1 MRRSLPAILAMALVA
16 ALAAPASV
24 RAADPASLVTLSP
37 ELTRGR
43 RDRLVAEL
51 RKELK
56 AGESAVLYLPGAPDP
71 ELEEFRQTS
80 DFYYLTGIQTPGAG
94 LILHFSADK
103 ASEQLYLP
111 RRNPA
116 TEKWS
121 GTPLGPGGIDPATSK
136 SDAERQRT
144 IDLTGFRGS
153 GQGDPGSVGEHETM
167 RSVLSAL
174 LQRAAVLLLDYT
186 PPSLDALDTEES
198 KLASEVKERY
208 PSIRVLAAKEAMARL
223 RVVKSPEE
231 IVALRRAASIT
242 CDAHRAAMQMVRPGM
257 WEFELEAILEY
268 VFTREGARY
277 ASYPAIVGSGPNSCT
292 LHYFRNE
299 RRVED
304 GEVVLIDAGAEY
316 ARYAT
321 DVTRTFPANGHFSA
335 EQRRVYDAVLKA
347 QDETKAMV
355 RPGVRIRE
363 LNENVKKVLD
373 KAGLA
378 DRILHGCCHY
388 VGLDVHDVSPDDT
401 ILAAGMVL
409 TVEPGA
415 YLPDRG
421 FGVRIEDT
429 LLVTESGSETLS
441 ACVPTDADEI
451 EKLMAHRIEFPAVA
465 PEAKR

>member
-1 MRRSLPAILAMALVA
+1 MRRTLPRLFATALLIGLILPPHVRAEESSSLVA
-16 ALAAPASV
+16 
-24 RAADPASLVTLSP
+24 LSQ

-43 RDRLVAEL
+43 RDRLVADL

-56 AGESAVLYLPGAPDP
+56 PGESGVFYLPGAPDP

-80 DFYYLTGIQTPGAG
+80 DFFYLTGIQTPGAG
-94 LILHFSADK
+94 LVIYLSADK
-103 ASEQLYLP
+103 VTEQLYLP

-121 GTPLGPGGIDPATSK
+121 GAPLGPGGIDPATSN

-144 IDLTGFRGS
+144 IELTGFRGR
-153 GQGDPGSVGEHETM
+153 GQGDSSSVGEHETM
-167 RSVLSAL
+167 RETLSGY
-174 LQRAAVLLLDYT
+174 LQRASVLFLDYA
-186 PPSLDALDTEES
+186 PPALGELDTEGS
-198 KLASEVKERY
+198 KLASEVRERF
-208 PSIRVLAAKEAMARL
+208 PSVRVLRAKEAMARL
-223 RVVKSPEE
+223 RVLKSPEE
-231 IVALRRAASIT
+231 IAAMRRAAAIT
-242 CDAHRAAMQMVRPGM
+242 CDAHRAAMQMVKPGM
-257 WEFELEAILEY
+257 SEFELEAILEY

-277 ASYPAIVGSGPNSCT
+277 ASYPAIVGSGPNSCV

-299 RRVED
+299 RRVGD
-304 GEVVLIDAGAEY
+304 GEVVLIDAAAEY
-316 ARYAT
+316 GRYAS

-347 QDETKAMV
+347 QNETKAMV
-355 RPGVRIRE
+355 RPGLRIRD
-363 LNENVKKVLD
+363 LNENVRKVLD

-401 ILAAGMVL
+401 ILAPGMVL

-415 YLPDRG
+415 YLPERG

-429 LLVTESGSETLS
+429 LLVTESG
-441 ACVPTDADEI
+441 
-451 EKLMAHRIEFPAVA
+451 
-465 PEAKR
+465 